1 MPSINASSPGENG
14 GFVNP
19 AGGVVIAHVK
29 IPDELDNT
37 FLIPIPLL
45 LFVVNKFTGLSER
58 P

>member
-19 AGGVVIAHVK
+19 ASGVVIAHVK
-29 IPDELDNT
+29 IPDELDIT
-37 FLIPIPLL
+37 VLIPTPLL
-45 LFVVNKFTGLSER
+45 LFVVNRFIGLSER